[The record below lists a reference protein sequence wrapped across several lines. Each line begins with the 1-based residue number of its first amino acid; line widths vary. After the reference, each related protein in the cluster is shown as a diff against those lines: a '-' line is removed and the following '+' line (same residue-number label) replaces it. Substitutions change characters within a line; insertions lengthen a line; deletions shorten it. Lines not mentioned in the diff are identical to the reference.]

1 MKHETIL
8 DISITFSK
16 TCWTCVH
23 DVSESK
29 SIVQRPLWQLFI
41 RISSFLD
48 ASCTGGKQAPKFHVN
63 LHENATSLGYL
74 TRLLLLNP
82 EKRKNVIILTSQ
94 SVKLLSYLYGNEFE
108 VGNISRISQICPQFA
123 KFCNRNVT
131 LV

>member
-16 TCWTCVH
+16 ACWTCVH

-48 ASCTGGKQAPKFHVN
+48 ASCKGEKQTPTFHVN
-63 LHENATSLGYL
+63 LHENATIVG
-74 TRLLLLNP
+74 LLLLNP
-82 EKRKNVIILTSQ
+82 EKMKNVIILTSQ

-108 VGNISRISQICPQFA
+108 GRNISRISQICPKFA
-123 KFCNRNVT
+123 KFCSRNVT

>member
-48 ASCTGGKQAPKFHVN
+48 ASCTGGKQAPTFHVN
-63 LHENATSLGYL
+63 LHENATSVGYL

-94 SVKLLSYLYGNEFE
+94 SVKLLSYRYGNEFE

-123 KFCNRNVT
+123 KFFNRNVT